1 MVWWFWWQWGDS
13 DIVARGSDGNDNC
26 GCFSGGNSNDNN
38 YDCGSSN
45 GNVKSNS
52 GTMRKIILLE
62 FIIDTFFMKFE
73 TPGFGYGWKPFNLK
87 FYRILKLLFCWH
99 KKIINFEK
107 HKMTI
112 LKRKSCI
119 KISHPN
125 TPYDGK
131 TKAGTMTGTNYE

>member
-1 MVWWFWWQWGDS
+1 MIKYDNEVVVTLMIKYDNDFVIQVVWCDGFGGNGGDS

-73 TPGFGYGWKPFNLK
+73 TPGFGYG
-87 FYRILKLLFCWH
+87 
-99 KKIINFEK
+99 
-107 HKMTI
+107 
-112 LKRKSCI
+112 
-119 KISHPN
+119 
-125 TPYDGK
+125 
-131 TKAGTMTGTNYE
+131 